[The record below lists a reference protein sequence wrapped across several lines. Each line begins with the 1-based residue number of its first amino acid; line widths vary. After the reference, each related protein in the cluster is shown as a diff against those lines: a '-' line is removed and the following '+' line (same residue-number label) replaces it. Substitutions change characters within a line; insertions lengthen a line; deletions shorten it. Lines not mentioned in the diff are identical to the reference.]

1 MKSLMCVLCLT
12 AAASLPAAAQSP
24 SGVEAADAAIAA
36 LQKRLSARL
45 MEELEKGGTTRAVTV
60 CRDEA
65 QALTAE
71 TARAQGIR
79 VGRTSDRLRNPGN
92 AAPAWAEAYVS
103 AAAGKKADSVEPVV
117 VDLGDHVG
125 VLRPIPT
132 GAACL
137 QCHGPR
143 EKLAPEV
150 VAFLAT
156 AYPGDSAVGFAAGE
170 LRGFFWAEAPKAAAA
185 GAAAPPDG
193 MALGQQLFA
202 EANPRCT
209 ICHSVGGKGNPLAP
223 LDRVGAR
230 LTRDEIKAWIRTPAE
245 MAKKHGKTRKPAMVP
260 FPEFSDEE
268 LDALAGYLAGLTPA
282 AERKAP

>member
-1 MKSLMCVLCLT
+1 MKKTLCLAVLLSAT
-12 AAASLPAAAQSP
+12 LPVGAQ
-24 SGVEAADAAIAA
+24 GGAEDAEAAIAA

-45 MEELEKGGTTRAVTV
+45 LEELERGGPAAAVAV

-79 VGRTSDRLRNPGN
+79 VGRTSHRLRNAGN
-92 AAPAWAEAYVS
+92 AAPAWAEAHLAAS
-103 AAAGKKADSVEPVV
+103 AGRAAAEVAPLV
-117 VDLGDHVG
+117 VDLGDRAG

-132 GAACL
+132 APACL

-143 EKLAPEV
+143 ESLAPGV
-150 VAFLAT
+150 AAFLAS
-156 AYPGDSAVGFAAGE
+156 AYPDDRAVGFAAGE
-170 LRGFFWAEAPKAAAA
+170 LRGFFWAEAPKTAATDAPEAKPA
-185 GAAAPPDG
+185 GA
-193 MALGQQLFA
+193 QLLA

-209 ICHSVGGKGNPLAP
+209 ICHTIAGKGNPQGP

-230 LTRDEIKAWIRTPAE
+230 YTRDEIKAWIRTPAE
-245 MAKKHGKTRKPAMVP
+245 MAKKHGRARKPAMVA

-268 LDALAGYLAGLTPA
+268 LDAIAAYLASLTPE
-282 AERKAP
+282 AERKP